1 VLKFAPRVDFCF
13 GVRLQKK
20 TEVTRFHKMVMTEF
34 KQRWR
39 HAEVMQE
46 IRMRQKQIFWK
57 QQTCIIIKQG
67 GHKVR
72 VNKEIRSIARQKCI
86 KKQINTLIKQ
96 GGIRSRLMKEI
107 RQLKMISELK
117 KQKELKAKVN
127 LTIRQMAKAVE
138 NKRKVCA
145 VIKQTGLK
153 AICNREIRGR
163 QFTLRSHR
171 ARQMIQRQASHRVQS
186 ENQTRRSQQPKQQMA
201 SEVQIRVQCEQL
213 EHLQLNRPKINI
225 NKRRRRG
232 DLMQQ
237 QLQKLADKLEEHNEK
252 QEGKIRS
259 LTAEV
264 QQQKADFNAL
274 VNRMVDDKNK
284 LYQELDVLMRE
295 NQILKDNL
303 RMQEE
308 ESKSMVMQKSQVQE
322 VGKTKGYNGHRQ
334 LQQTPIFYQEMQEMG
349 KSRAATNTISGKMNN
364 RHQLN
369 SQVQQV
375 DHMTQILF

>member
-1 VLKFAPRVDFCF
+1 MVITEIKCRVARVKICAEVRSKGRSVLRGEPGR
-13 GVRLQKK
+13 RS
-20 TEVTRFHKMVMTEF
+20 EVARHHKMVMTEF

-153 AICNREIRGR
+153 AICNRQIRR
-163 QFTLRSHR
+163 KQFSLRSCPIPEV
-171 ARQMIQRQASHRVQS
+171 MQRQASDRS
-186 ENQTRRSQQPKQQMA
+186 KRSQQRK
-201 SEVQIRVQCEQL
+201 
-213 EHLQLNRPKINI
+213 
-225 NKRRRRG
+225 
-232 DLMQQ
+232 
-237 QLQKLADKLEEHNEK
+237 
-252 QEGKIRS
+252 
-259 LTAEV
+259 
-264 QQQKADFNAL
+264 
-274 VNRMVDDKNK
+274 
-284 LYQELDVLMRE
+284 
-295 NQILKDNL
+295 
-303 RMQEE
+303 
-308 ESKSMVMQKSQVQE
+308 
-322 VGKTKGYNGHRQ
+322 
-334 LQQTPIFYQEMQEMG
+334 
-349 KSRAATNTISGKMNN
+349 
-364 RHQLN
+364 
-369 SQVQQV
+369 
-375 DHMTQILF
+375 